1 MPRGRSYS
9 GGQSS
14 SNVVLTPSS
23 TTVPAGSFFSVSAN
37 VAKGTTGGPN
47 IWSLVDPAG
56 TAQFNNTG
64 CLAPEV
70 CGWYAPSMPGRYT
83 VKWTMGADTKTV
95 AVNVVAGSTT
105 SSSTTTA
112 APTTTS
118 TTTAPPTTTSTT
130 TSTTTRPTTTTTTTT
145 TTRPTTTST
154 TTRPLVRP
162 TTQPPPN
169 LGTCKPFA
177 DIKAGENFY
186 ACDRLTVFG
195 KKDFKEYNF
204 SIPKGGNYTSRSQI
218 DSIPGNNGKY
228 TIYGGDIGNVSFVF
242 PPLPTDPNK
251 IWLLTITDGDNFTGV
266 KYQFVE
272 TCGQAMSDG
281 SCGQMT
287 PNKAWTHA
295 KSIRLEEVDPRT
307 VDRNT
312 LTPEMQRRFG
322 RTVSGG
328 RRRRTQRSKRGRG
341 SRRH

>member
-1 MPRGRSYS
+1 
-9 GGQSS
+9 
-14 SNVVLTPSS
+14 V
-23 TTVPAGSFFSVSAN
+23 
-37 VAKGTTGGPN
+37 
-47 IWSLVDPAG
+47 
-56 TAQFNNTG
+56 
-64 CLAPEV
+64 
-70 CGWYAPSMPGRYT
+70 
-83 VKWTMGADTKTV
+83 
-95 AVNVVAGSTT
+95 
-105 SSSTTTA
+105 
-112 APTTTS
+112 PTTT
-118 TTTAPPTTTSTT
+118 T
-130 TSTTTRPTTTTTTTT
+130 TTTRPTTTTSTTT

-162 TTQPPPN
+162 TSQPPSN

-186 ACDRLTVFG
+186 ACDRVTVFG
-195 KKDFKEYNF
+195 KKDFREYNF

-218 DSIPGNNGKY
+218 DSIPGNIGKY

-251 IWLLTITDGDNFTGV
+251 IWLLTITDGDNFSGV

-287 PNKAWTHA
+287 PNKAWTFA
-295 KSIRLEEVDPRT
+295 KSIKLEEADPRT

-328 RRRRTQRSKRGRG
+328 RRRRTQRSRG